1 MRAAPALLIA
11 FMCLS
16 LLTLQMSGLHL
27 HVSAD
32 SRGGALHG
40 THLHGAGLDGHG
52 HGHDHDADVDTSPF
66 EPGTASS
73 KPDPFL
79 VTFVIA
85 LLAIIW
91 ASETVWPPLVER
103 LTACWRSRWRPPLRA
118 PPQHSN

>member
-1 MRAAPALLIA
+1 MRTAPALLIA

-32 SRGGALHG
+32 SQGGALHG
-40 THLHGAGLDGHG
+40 THFHDADPDE
-52 HGHDHDADVDTSPF
+52 HGHDHDADVDTLPF

-73 KPDPFL
+73 KLVPFL
-79 VTFVIA
+79 VTFVIT

-91 ASETVWPPLVER
+91 TSETVWHPLVER
-103 LTACWRSRWRPPLRA
+103 LTSRCRSRWRPPLRA
-118 PPQHSN
+118 PPQHAF

>member
-1 MRAAPALLIA
+1 MRTAPLLLIA
-11 FMCLS
+11 IMCLS

-32 SRGGALHG
+32 NQGGALHG
-40 THLHGAGLDGHG
+40 THLHDADLDGHG
-52 HGHDHDADVDTSPF
+52 HVHDADVDTSPF

-73 KPDPFL
+73 KLVPFL
-79 VTFVIA
+79 VTFVFT

-91 ASETVWPPLVER
+91 VSETVWPPLVER
-103 LTACWRSRWRPPLRA
+103 LTARCRSRWRPPLRA

>member
-1 MRAAPALLIA
+1 MRTAPLLLIA
-11 FMCLS
+11 IMCLS

-32 SRGGALHG
+32 GQSGALHG
-40 THLHGAGLDGHG
+40 THLHDADLDGHG
-52 HGHDHDADVDTSPF
+52 HDHNADVDTSPF

-73 KPDPFL
+73 KLDPFL
-79 VTFVIA
+79 VTFVIT

-91 ASETVWPPLVER
+91 ASETVWPPFVER
-103 LTACWRSRWRPPLRA
+103 LTTRCRSRWRPPLRA